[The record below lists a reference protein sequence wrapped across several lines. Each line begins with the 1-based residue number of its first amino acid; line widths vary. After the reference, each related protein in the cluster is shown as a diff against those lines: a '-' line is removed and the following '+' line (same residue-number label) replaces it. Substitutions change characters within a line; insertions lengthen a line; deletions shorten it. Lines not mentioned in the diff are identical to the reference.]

1 MKKLFFFIPAL
12 LLSLLANA
20 KEILIGSETSNIIH
34 YTIAA
39 SSTSDGDVIIL
50 ADAGPYFSTAGSDDY
65 TKLVKNVT
73 IKAADGIVPVVKL
86 EVPFRMTEG
95 KTVKFIGITFDGT
108 SLTGYDF
115 YFRFYDNSDNNLEFE
130 NCEFKNISKY
140 IFDVYTG
147 KKANSLKLTN
157 CKLHDNSSRGILNR
171 GTLTN
176 LEINGGEIYN
186 FTGYPFVDNYDG
198 ATLGDLRINDTEFY
212 GNAKDIISGTA
223 TSHADSCIIN
233 NCYFHDNSRSA
244 VYFAASTISGV
255 ETCDG
260 VIVKNSTFANN
271 DLSASS
277 RSIIEVQN
285 YGGTE
290 AANIEVNVDHC
301 TFYNNTTVNFDYS
314 CIRSRKSTKV
324 SITNSIFAYPSEI
337 DFYATNCYGGTISNN
352 LVYNLS
358 RGHRSS
364 SGAPAITNAIIADPL
379 FTNAA
384 TSDFSLAGNW
394 ITMNLSPARGAAT
407 DGSDLGDPRWYTAE
421 TLPSTD
427 FVSPGYF
434 FDGTHAQLAGN
445 IRLNASNYIEYYD
458 KDPSGT
464 ATWKIHVTKACALQ
478 ATLNMESSTSNH
490 KFTIE
495 ALDYE
500 GAVVG
505 SVAEASGNKTLGD
518 IELSGKIIIPTA
530 GDYTI
535 RLTNIPWTTVVIKG
549 ITLMNSGKAFTEIP
563 GDLDPYDAN
572 TSATAYAAADG
583 LHFAENPSSH
593 NIATEW
599 ASWKVRAAEDGTFL
613 FTMNVTSTNM
623 QSYKITIYDSE
634 DNVID
639 YYASNSL
646 SSGDKSIAQ
655 YFYLEAGD
663 YTVKVQPT
671 YNWSHGYMKSLVVTE
686 PADLLVIDENA
697 ANNDYLTAHLDET
710 ANIQITRTLLPGMY
724 NTICLPF
731 PVNSIAQLQNALG
744 CEVELLKM
752 SDAVIEEGG
761 FVLTLTFTTDGSM
774 YQGSPYLIKPAKKVV
789 NPVFKDVTI
798 KATTAGSRHYNETYC
813 IGTLISSEVPAGAN
827 NLFLGSEN
835 KLYFS
840 DAATPIKGMRAYFRI
855 DETVPAPSRAR
866 IVAHEEVVTEVE
878 LVNGTLPDTF
888 GEKAVKQINNG
899 QLLIIRNG
907 AYYNV
912 MGQIV
917 K

>member
-20 KEILIGSETSNIIH
+20 AVININNSTPNAVQAALNSAASGDEIVMAAGIYEESGNYLAFTGKELTVRAAEGAEVIIKTVCPVRLKEGAKAEFINIKFDCSTIGSYEQ
-34 YTIAA
+34 
-39 SSTSDGDVIIL
+39 VI
-50 ADAGPYFSTAGSDDY
+50 
-65 TKLVKNVT
+65 V
-73 IKAADGIVPVVKL
+73 AADDTDNKRVI
-86 EVPFRMTEG
+86 
-95 KTVKFIGITFDGT
+95 
-108 SLTGYDF
+108 LTG
-115 YFRFYDNSDNNLEFE
+115 
-130 NCEFKNISKY
+130 C
-140 IFDVYTG
+140 
-147 KKANSLKLTN
+147 
-157 CKLHDNSSRGILNR
+157 
-171 GTLTN
+171 
-176 LEINGGEIYN
+176 
-186 FTGYPFVDNYDG
+186 
-198 ATLGDLRINDTEFY
+198 EFY
-212 GNAKDIISGTA
+212 GWEKNKAMIQA
-223 TSHADSCIIN
+223 TSSRRLAAVTIN
-233 NCYFHDNSRSA
+233 NCYFHNCMKSVVFIENTNAIDLSI
-244 VYFAASTISGV
+244 T
-255 ETCDG
+255 
-260 VIVKNSTFANN
+260 NSTFANIST
-271 DLSASS
+271 DASS
-277 RSIIEVQN
+277 FWAGVIDSRATTGSIL
-285 YGGTE
+285 
-290 AANIEVNVDHC
+290 VDHC
-301 TFYNNTTVNFDYS
+301 TFYNVQAMSTDYAAIGK
-314 CIRSRKSTKV
+314 CDTPGTIV
-324 SITNSIFAYPSEI
+324 SNCIFAMPTAVDGVRAI
-337 DFYATNCYGGTISNN
+337 RDVAQANNCLTFNYLKDSGKGIHDDVTKNN
-352 LVYNLS
+352 C
-358 RGHRSS
+358 
-364 SGAPAITNAIIADPL
+364 IFADPL
-379 FTNAA
+379 FTDAA
-384 TSDFSLAGNW
+384 NGDFSLAGNW
-394 ITMNLSPARGAAT
+394 VTMALSPARGAAT

-427 FVSPGYF
+427 FASPGYF

-464 ATWKIHVTKACALQ
+464 ATWKIHATKACALQ

-495 ALDYE
+495 ALDSE

-518 IELSGKIIIPTA
+518 IELSGKIIIPAA

-535 RLTNIPWTTVVIKG
+535 RLTSIPWTTVVIKG

-563 GDLDPYDAN
+563 GTLDPYDAN
-572 TSATAYAAADG
+572 TSAAAYAAADG

-613 FTMNVTSTNM
+613 FTMNVTSTDG
-623 QSYKITIYDSE
+623 QSYKITIYDNE

-646 SSGDKSIAQ
+646 GSGDKSIAQ

-752 SDAVIEEGG
+752 SNAVIEEGG

-798 KATTAGSRHYNETYC
+798 KATTAGSRHINETYC

-840 DAATPIKGMRAYFRI
+840 NAATPIKGMRAYFRI
-855 DETVPAPSRAR
+855 DESVPAPSRAR
-866 IVAHEEVVTEVE
+866 IVAHEEVVTEME
-878 LVNGTLPDTF
+878 LVNGTLPGTF
-888 GEKAVKQINNG
+888 GNKAVKRINNG